1 MMALCDGMQDGPIL
15 NQKVKTGSF
24 CAHLSDL
31 GETDYFI
38 SYSHDKNNCLESA
51 AAQASSGNCTQQ
63 V

>member
-1 MMALCDGMQDGPIL
+1 MTLCDGMQDDPNL

-51 AAQASSGNCTQQ
+51 AQASSGSCTQQ